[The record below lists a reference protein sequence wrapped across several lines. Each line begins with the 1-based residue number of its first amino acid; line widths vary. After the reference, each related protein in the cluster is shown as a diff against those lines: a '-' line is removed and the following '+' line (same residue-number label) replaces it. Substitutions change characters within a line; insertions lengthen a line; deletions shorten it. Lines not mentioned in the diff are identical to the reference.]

1 LDLSVIRADDE
12 DMTSFAISALLLI
25 MVPGPDQALVTRNC
39 LVGGR
44 RAGLLTVLGGV
55 SGVSIHACAATAG
68 LSAVLMASATAFTV
82 LKIVGAAYLV
92 WIGIQMLRS
101 ARHASGDLAGDEQL
115 SEARRPG
122 TYLRQGFLSN
132 ALNPK
137 VALFFLTFLPQ
148 FISAGA
154 TSQRTQGLL
163 LSAVFAGLYLAWFGG
178 YVAAVDRL
186 GRWMRRPRVRARVE
200 RVAAALMLTVAVRL
214 ATAAQ

>member
-1 LDLSVIRADDE
+1 LDLSIFRADDE
-12 DMTSFAISALLLI
+12 AMTSFAIAALLLI

-55 SGVSIHACAATAG
+55 SGVSIHACAAAAG
-68 LSAVLMASATAFTV
+68 LSALLMASATAFTV

-101 ARHASGDLAGDEQL
+101 ARHAGQDIAVEHLPQ
-115 SEARRPG
+115 ARWPG
-122 TYLRQGFLSN
+122 AYLRQGFFSN
-132 ALNPK
+132 AFNPK

-154 TSQRTQGLL
+154 TSPRAQALL
-163 LSAVFAGLYLAWFGG
+163 LSAVFAGLYVAWFGG

-186 GRWMRRPRVRARVE
+186 GRWLRGPRVRARIE

-214 ATAAQ
+214 ATAAR